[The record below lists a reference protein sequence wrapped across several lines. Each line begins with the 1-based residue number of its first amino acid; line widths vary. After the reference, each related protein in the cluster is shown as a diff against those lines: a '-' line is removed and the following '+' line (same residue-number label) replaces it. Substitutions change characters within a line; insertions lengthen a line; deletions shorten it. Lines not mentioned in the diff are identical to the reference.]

1 MSSYTTLFDMLMG
14 TDCHIRGRRIALTGS
29 SGSFGSAMK
38 DLLERAGA
46 VVVPLR
52 FGVDYTYENY
62 AGTDHILAT
71 ADILVLAHGAKGAQ
85 AMQANCDSFL
95 WSSGTPYASFLR
107 PPCPLL
113 RHLLR
118 SGERPA
124 RLHAVSSKP
133 PGSRL
138 ERE

>member
-95 WSSGTPYASFLR
+95 WSSGDTVRIFPTSSLPPSPPPAPVGRASGAAGR
-107 PPCPLL
+107 
-113 RHLLR
+113 
-118 SGERPA
+118 
-124 RLHAVSSKP
+124 
-133 PGSRL
+133 
-138 ERE
+138 REQ